1 MCYLCTVGGV
11 GGVCALANVLGEAVC
26 ELQQLEASDRMKE
39 AIQLQKK
46 LIAPNS
52 AVSMEVIL
60 GKIFCLLYHII
71 LGRHFF

>member
-1 MCYLCTVGGV
+1 M

-26 ELQQLEASDRMKE
+26 KLQQLETKESVKE

-52 AVSMEVIL
+52 AVSMVVIL
-60 GKIFCLLYHII
+60 DEVLCLLYHI
-71 LGRHFF
+71 LLDKHFC

>member
-1 MCYLCTVGGV
+1 MIMVNNFHYPCFICYLCTVGGV

-26 ELQQLEASDRMKE
+26 ELQQLEEKDSMKE

-52 AVSMEVIL
+52 AVSMEVI
-60 GKIFCLLYHII
+60 
-71 LGRHFF
+71 